1 MASKGTRCQGEEGH
15 MVDDSMWVSRLPK
28 IGIGFFLP
36 VSFLLAEMTAVVA
49 SQDLPVLILNVS
61 TTGCFYW
68 LYSIPSSYSLRRPV
82 VTASRRSA
90 LRFP

>member
-1 MASKGTRCQGEEGH
+1 MASKGTRCQGEEDH

-28 IGIGFFLP
+28 IWIEFCLP
-36 VSFLLAEMTAVVA
+36 VSFFLTELTAVVA
-49 SQDLPVLILNVS
+49 SQDLPVLILSVS
-61 TTGCFYW
+61 ATGCFYW
-68 LYSIPSSYSLRRPV
+68 LYSSPSPYSLGRSG